1 MIPDDLAYLLT
12 TDHIGHVSFIRED
25 GSIATTLMWVDWD
38 GTHVLTS
45 SPVGEYKGR
54 RWRANPVMSV
64 SVVDHHDDWRFVTVE
79 GRVTEIRPDDGLVFI
94 DRMAQRYTGGPYR
107 WRNHEREVFVV
118 TPDRVRFGHGGWARR
133 R

>member
-1 MIPDDLAYLLT
+1 MIPDDLTYLLM
-12 TDHIGHVSFIRED
+12 TDHIGHVSFIRAD

-54 RWRANPVMSV
+54 RWRDNPVMSV
-64 SVVDHHDDWRFVTVE
+64 SVVDHQDDWRFVTVE

-107 WRNHEREVFVV
+107 WRDHEREVFVV